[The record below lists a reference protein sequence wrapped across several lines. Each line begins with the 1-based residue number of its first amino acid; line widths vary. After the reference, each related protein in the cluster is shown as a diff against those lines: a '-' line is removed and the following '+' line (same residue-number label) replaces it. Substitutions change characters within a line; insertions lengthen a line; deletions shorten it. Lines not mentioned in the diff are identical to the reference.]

1 MNYQIT
7 IRYGRKV
14 QRYHTI
20 TVEATDAVAALR
32 SAADAVPLEIIA
44 EVDIVELRE
53 APDFEKNINGE
64 PEG

>member
-1 MNYQIT
+1 MNYQVT

-32 SAADAVPLEIIA
+32 SAADAVPPEIVA

-53 APDFEKNINGE
+53 APDFDKNFNGE